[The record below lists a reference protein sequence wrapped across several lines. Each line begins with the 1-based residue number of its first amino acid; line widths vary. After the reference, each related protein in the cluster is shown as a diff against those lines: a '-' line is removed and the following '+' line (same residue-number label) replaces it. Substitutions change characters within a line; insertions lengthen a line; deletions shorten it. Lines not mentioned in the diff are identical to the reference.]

1 MKRDEGLDRRERAAR
16 VERAQRLDVS
26 FEIVPKNVSYE
37 NKPNKSPVSDVR
49 VIGNEIGCRQI
60 ELFLVVPPL
69 LSSSIPSRSTVHPSF
84 LLSTSSLS
92 FLLYFFFPFV
102 PFSSFFF
109 SSLHFNGMFRV
120 LPSFLVFFFLIVAV
134 VVCTFLRYTRERSC
148 RSHSRCTRVS
158 FSTGCRRESQV
169 RTFPGKKY
177 PIFPCRSK
185 RAAKRGE
192 E

>member
-1 MKRDEGLDRRERAAR
+1 MSIDRA
-16 VERAQRLDVS
+16 VFS
-26 FEIVPKNVSYE
+26 
-37 NKPNKSPVSDVR
+37 
-49 VIGNEIGCRQI
+49 C
-60 ELFLVVPPL
+60 
-69 LSSSIPSRSTVHPSF
+69 SSPSF
-84 LLSTSSLS
+84 LIHPLSINRSSFLPSFNVIPFVSSLFFLS
-92 FLLYFFFPFV
+92 FRSVLF
-102 PFSSFFF
+102 FFF

-134 VVCTFLRYTRERSC
+134 VVFTFLRYTRERSC

>member
-1 MKRDEGLDRRERAAR
+1 M
-16 VERAQRLDVS
+16 
-26 FEIVPKNVSYE
+26 
-37 NKPNKSPVSDVR
+37 
-49 VIGNEIGCRQI
+49 
-60 ELFLVVPPL
+60 FLPFFP
-69 LSSSIPSRSTVHPSF
+69 HPSPLDQPF
-84 LLSTSSLS
+84 ILPSFFQRHPFRFFSIFSFLS
-92 FLLYFFFPFV
+92 FRSLL
-102 PFSSFFF
+102 FF